1 MHVLKCKGTKYETTK
16 KKQKQKNTHTQKT
29 TNPPPQK
36 KNHLETN
43 MRLSKPFLNS

>member
-16 KKQKQKNTHTQKT
+16 KQQKHTHKKQPT
-29 TNPPPQK
+29 PPPKK
-36 KNHLETN
+36 KNHPETN